1 MIVSVEQFSKY
12 SNVYSENT
20 ELQEIFLLSAQEVVS
35 SYLGYNIES
44 EIINIESQEL
54 EPIGVIPE
62 ILIIT
67 IMRIAAI
74 LQMESDGNIAISSK
88 SFADSGTRTFINY
101 TDYSKY
107 LLPISNYRKIRI

>member
-1 MIVSVEQFSKY
+1 MIIDIETFKKY
-12 SNVYSENT
+12 SNVFTDND
-20 ELQEIFLLSAQEVVS
+20 ELQELYLTSAQEIVS
-35 SYLGYNIES
+35 SYLGYDCEK
-44 EIINIESQEL
+44 EIIDIETQE
-54 EPIGVIPE
+54 IKTVDIIPE
-62 ILIIT
+62 IILMT

-107 LLPISNYRKIRI
+107 LLPISKYRKIRI